1 MKKLLALVLALVMTM
16 SLVTI
21 SNAAYSDKADI
32 DLKEAVDVLS
42 AVGVFEGSDGKFD
55 PKANLTREQAAKL
68 VAYLQLGQKSADAL
82 VGGNKFTDVAANR
95 WSAGYVDYC
104 ATTGVV
110 AGIGNG
116 QFNPTGSL
124 TALQFGKMLLVCLGY
139 DADSEGLTG
148 ADWQIN
154 TSKLMTSA
162 KLLKGLDSVKATE
175 VITRE
180 QAAQMMLNALKAPT
194 VEYDTKGSTI
204 TINGAVI
211 GIGGSKATY
220 VTATVAEDSTVKNIG
235 KTQLT
240 NSNEYTVE
248 LGEKLFS
255 NLKLNSTA
263 DAFMR
268 PATKWTL
275 KAETIG
281 TYADTPDLTYTAG
294 TKIGTIYS
302 DLGLSDGI
310 SKKNVT
316 EYVDGVYAGA
326 FAYDIVKG
334 SKDKVGG
341 NGVLL
346 NVYYN
351 DDAETITFVEVNTY
365 IGKVTAAYPDTTTK
379 DAYVKIKNMDGYS
392 CPGAGKEFETESFK
406 KNDVVA
412 YTYSA
417 KDGENSIQSMALA
430 EKVTGAMSTYTISGN
445 VTVGGTKYDANK
457 MSVSTVKDTVAAVD
471 KGDDVTI
478 YLDANGYVLYVDA
491 DADVKY
497 AVVLNYKTGVGDLN
511 DETKAKLL
519 FTDGTTKTVKV
530 SLAGSLTAES
540 PFTNVLAADAA
551 EATTLSQYDIVS
563 YTIGTDDVYELT
575 LVANARTTA
584 TASGATK
591 LVSNGK
597 NTFVNNIKDVN
608 LAAAATGAQTT
619 TAADAETVFLVATL
633 KADGT
638 TVKSTAAYKGFA
650 NVPTITLAGTKTTT
664 MSVFMDAKTN
674 NNPATVVFVL
684 DDAGTDVT
692 VSSNNKDIIYIKGSD
707 TDKSYTNALGHFYE
721 YDCFV
726 NGDTTATTIKTESQ
740 FTKDTLIYGPSY
752 NSKGILIGQDAFVNA
767 DHTTGTDM
775 AYGTTTDSVKNDVIK
790 LGGASY
796 AYAKNVEVY
805 FIDVDGK
812 LVAGTIDEIAYD
824 EDDMVFVKLDE
835 GILTNVYIK
844 VKDTNATVTPA
855 VTAAVNGTPVVS
867 IASGT
872 VKTAG
877 NSLSMHNADHTANVS
892 AKNVVV
898 TYAIST
904 WNPSTNSFNAPMV
917 VSKTVGDVA
926 AGTWIDADGAPVT
939 TGIAAGV
946 TCKVVVTLTSDVA
959 SKTFPEQIISST

>member
-1 MKKLLALVLALVMTM
+1 MKKLLALVLALVMSL

-110 AGIGNG
+110 AGVGNG

-139 DADSEGLTG
+139 DAKAEGLTG

-255 NLKLNSTA
+255 NLKLNRTA

-316 EYVDGVYAGA
+316 EYVDGDYAGA

-346 NVYYN
+346 NVYYD

-497 AVVLNYKTGVGDLN
+497 AVVLNYKTKVGDLN

-530 SLAGSLTAES
+530 ALTTAQTPTVDPAAGTDEFNAYTSDKVS
-540 PFTNVLAADAA
+540 K
-551 EATTLSQYDIVS
+551 YDIVS
-563 YTIGTDDVYELT
+563 YTIGTDDVYELA
-575 LVANARTTA
+575 LVSDAAA
-584 TASGATK
+584 TDAGVTGGTK

-597 NTFVNNIKDVN
+597 NTFVNNITDVN
-608 LAAAATGAQTT
+608 LAEARAQTT
-619 TAADAETVFLVATL
+619 NAADAETVFLVATL
-633 KADGT
+633 KADGS
-638 TVKSTAAYKGFA
+638 VKSTAAYKGFA
-650 NVPTITLAGTKTTT
+650 NVPTITLADGETTT
-664 MSVFMDAKTN
+664 MSVFMDAKTD

-692 VSSNNKDIIYIKGSD
+692 VSSNNKDIIYIKGNSSH
-707 TDKSYTNALGHFYE
+707 TGAPNYTGRSYTNALGHFYE

-726 NGDTTATTIKTESQ
+726 NGDTTATTIKTESP

-752 NSKGILIGQDAFVNA
+752 NSKGILIDSDDSATYS
-767 DHTTGTDM
+767 TTVTSDNVVAGSEM
-775 AYGTTTDSVKNDVIK
+775 AYRYGTDSVKNDVIK

-824 EDDMVFVKLDE
+824 EDDMVFVKTDDD

-844 VKDTNATVTPA
+844 VIDKAEEVTPGTPA
-855 VTAAVNGTPVVS
+855 VVVS
-867 IASGT
+867 TIEA
-872 VKTAG
+872 TAG
-877 NSLSMHNADHTANVS
+877 TNKIEAI
-892 AKNVVV
+892 NVVCSDNV
-898 TYAIST
+898 TSNT
-904 WNPSTNSFNAPMV
+904 K
-917 VSKTVGDVA
+917 VSVSLQVLNN
-926 AGTWIDADGAPVT
+926 AGTWT
-939 TGIAAGV
+939 TLKTLTFNIAAGDKWDTTPQTV
-946 TCKVVVTLTSDVA
+946 TGLAGGQYKLVCGTVEQLVTVA
-959 SKTFPEQIISST
+959 

>member
-1 MKKLLALVLALVMTM
+1 MKKLLALVLALVMSM

-55 PKANLTREQAAKL
+55 PKADLTREQAAKL

-110 AGIGNG
+110 AGVGNG

-139 DADSEGLTG
+139 DATTENLTG

-154 TSKLMTSA
+154 TSKLMASA
-162 KLLKGLDSVKATE
+162 KLLKGLDDVKAND

-180 QAAQMMLNALKAPT
+180 QGAQMMLNAIKAPT

-204 TINGAVI
+204 TIGDTVI

-316 EYVDGVYAGA
+316 EYVDGDYAGA

-346 NVYYN
+346 NVYYD

-379 DAYVKIKNMDGYS
+379 DAYVKIKNMDGYG

-457 MSVSTVKDTVAAVD
+457 ASVLTVKDTVAAVD

-530 SLAGSLTAES
+530 ALADKLTAE
-540 PFTNVLAADAA
+540 TNFGTVLGANDNEVA
-551 EATTLSQYDIVS
+551 TLSQYDIVS

-608 LAAAATGAQTT
+608 LTKANAQTT

-638 TVKSTAAYKGFA
+638 VKSTAAYKGFA
-650 NVPTITLAGTKTTT
+650 NVPTITLADGETTT

-692 VSSNNKDIIYIKGSD
+692 VSSNNKDIIYIKGNSSHTGAPD
-707 TDKSYTNALGHFYE
+707 YTGRSYTNALGHFYE

-726 NGDTTATTIKTESQ
+726 NGDTTATTIKTESP

-752 NSKGILIGQDAFVNA
+752 NSKGILIDSDDSATYSTVTSDNVVAGSE
-767 DHTTGTDM
+767 M
-775 AYGTTTDSVKNDVIK
+775 AYRYGTDSVKNDVIK

-824 EDDMVFVKLDE
+824 EDDMVFVKTDDD

-844 VKDTNATVTPA
+844 VIDKAEEVTPGTA
-855 VTAAVNGTPVVS
+855 TENIVKNVALTYTPGTYKVTWDVDNYKANTTAKVEIYTINGNKLATSTTWAGDTTEGNRVGFSLTAPYTALN
-867 IASGT
+867 AS
-872 VKTAG
+872 VQY
-877 NSLSMHNADHTANVS
+877 
-892 AKNVVV
+892 NVVV
-898 TYAIST
+898 TMG
-904 WNPSTNSFNAPMV
+904 NV
-917 VSKTVGDVA
+917 
-926 AGTWIDADGAPVT
+926 
-939 TGIAAGV
+939 
-946 TCKVVVTLTSDVA
+946 
-959 SKTFPEQIISST
+959 SSTFRCEIV

>member
-42 AVGVFEGSDGKFD
+42 AVGVFEGSDGKFN
-55 PKANLTREQAAKL
+55 PKADLTREQAAKL

-82 VGGNKFTDVAANR
+82 VGGNKFTDVAADR

-139 DADSEGLTG
+139 DAASEGLTG
-148 ADWQIN
+148 SDWQIN

-204 TINGAVI
+204 TVNGAVI

-316 EYVDGVYAGA
+316 EYVDGVPAGA
-326 FAYDIVKG
+326 FANDIVKG
-334 SKDKVGG
+334 SKVKVGG
-341 NGVLL
+341 DGVLM
-346 NVYYN
+346 NVYYD

-412 YTYSA
+412 YTYSL

-445 VTVGGTKYDANK
+445 VTVGGTKYDANYK
-457 MSVSTVKDTVAAVD
+457 SVSTVKDTVAAVD

-497 AVVLNYKTGVGDLN
+497 AVVLNYKTKVGDLN

-530 SLAGSLTAES
+530 ALTTAQTPTVGPAAGTDEFNAYTADKVS
-540 PFTNVLAADAA
+540 K
-551 EATTLSQYDIVS
+551 YDIVS
-563 YTIGTDDVYELT
+563 YTIGTDDVYELA
-575 LVANARTTA
+575 LVSDAAA
-584 TASGATK
+584 TDAGVTGGTK

-597 NTFVNNIKDVN
+597 NTFVNNITDVN
-608 LAAAATGAQTT
+608 LTAAATGAQTT

-633 KADGT
+633 KADGS
-638 TVKSTAAYKGFA
+638 VKSTAAYKGFA
-650 NVPTITLAGTKTTT
+650 NVPTITLAATKTTT
-664 MSVFMDAKTN
+664 MSVFMDAKTS

-692 VSSNNKDIIYIKGSD
+692 VSSNNKDIIYIKGNSSH
-707 TDKSYTNALGHFYE
+707 TGAPNYTGRSYTNALGHFYE

-726 NGDTTATTIKTESQ
+726 NGDTTATTIKTESP

-752 NSKGILIGQDAFVNA
+752 NSKGILIDSDDSATYSTVTSDNVVAGSE
-767 DHTTGTDM
+767 M
-775 AYGTTTDSVKNDVIK
+775 AYRYGTDSVKNDVIK

-824 EDDMVFVKLDE
+824 EDDMVFVKLDDD

-844 VKDTNATVTPA
+844 VIDKAEEVTPGAPA
-855 VTAAVNGTPVVS
+855 VVVS
-867 IASGT
+867 TIEA
-872 VKTAG
+872 TAG
-877 NSLSMHNADHTANVS
+877 ANEIS
-892 AKNVVV
+892 AINVVCSDNV
-898 TYAIST
+898 TSNT
-904 WNPSTNSFNAPMV
+904 K
-917 VSKTVGDVA
+917 VSVSLQVLNN
-926 AGTWIDADGAPVT
+926 AGTWT
-939 TGIAAGV
+939 TLKTLTFNIAAGFKWDTAPQTV
-946 TCKVVVTLTSDVA
+946 TGLAGGQYKLVCGTVEKLVTVA
-959 SKTFPEQIISST
+959 

>member
-1 MKKLLALVLALVMTM
+1 MKKLLALVLALVMSM

-316 EYVDGVYAGA
+316 EYVDGDYAGA

-346 NVYYN
+346 NVYYD

-379 DAYVKIKNMDGYS
+379 DAYVKIKNMDGYG

-457 MSVSTVKDTVAAVD
+457 ASVLTVKDTVAAVD

-530 SLAGSLTAES
+530 ALADKLTAE
-540 PFTNVLAADAA
+540 TNFGTVLGANDNEVA
-551 EATTLSQYDIVS
+551 TLSQYDIVS

-608 LAAAATGAQTT
+608 LTKANAQTT

-638 TVKSTAAYKGFA
+638 VKSTAAYKGFA
-650 NVPTITLAGTKTTT
+650 NVPTITLADGETTT

-692 VSSNNKDIIYIKGSD
+692 VSSNNKDIIYIKGNSSHTGAPD
-707 TDKSYTNALGHFYE
+707 YTGRSYTNALGHFYE

-726 NGDTTATTIKTESQ
+726 NGDTTATTIKTESP

-752 NSKGILIGQDAFVNA
+752 NSKGILIDSDDSATYSTVTSDNVVAGSE
-767 DHTTGTDM
+767 M
-775 AYGTTTDSVKNDVIK
+775 AYRYGTDSVKNDVIK

-824 EDDMVFVKLDE
+824 EDDMVFVKTDDD

-844 VKDTNATVTPA
+844 VIDKAEEVTPGTA
-855 VTAAVNGTPVVS
+855 TENIVKNVALTYTPGTYKVTWDVDNYKANTTAKVEIYTINGNKLATSTTWAGDTTEGNRVGFFLTAPYTALN
-867 IASGT
+867 AS
-872 VKTAG
+872 VQY
-877 NSLSMHNADHTANVS
+877 
-892 AKNVVV
+892 NVVV
-898 TYAIST
+898 TMG
-904 WNPSTNSFNAPMV
+904 NV
-917 VSKTVGDVA
+917 
-926 AGTWIDADGAPVT
+926 
-939 TGIAAGV
+939 
-946 TCKVVVTLTSDVA
+946 
-959 SKTFPEQIISST
+959 SSTFRCEIV

>member
-1 MKKLLALVLALVMTM
+1 MKKLLALVLALVMSM

-346 NVYYN
+346 NVYYD

-530 SLAGSLTAES
+530 ALAGSLTAES
-540 PFTNVLAADAA
+540 SFTNVLAADAA

-608 LAAAATGAQTT
+608 LSTAATGNQTT
-619 TAADAETVFLVATL
+619 NAADAETVFLVATL
-633 KADGT
+633 KADG

-650 NVPTITLAGTKTTT
+650 NVPTITLADTKTTT
-664 MSVFMDAKTN
+664 MSVFMDAKTI

-684 DDAGTDVT
+684 DDAGTNVT

-855 VTAAVNGTPVVS
+855 VTTAVNGTPVVS

-877 NSLSMHNADHTANVS
+877 KSLSMHNADHTDNVS

>member
-1 MKKLLALVLALVMTM
+1 MKKLLALVLALVMSM

-21 SNAAYSDKADI
+21 SNAAFKDADKI
-32 DLKEAVDVLS
+32 DYKEAVDVMN
-42 AVGVFEGSDGKFD
+42 AVGVFIGDEKGNFNAKE
-55 PKANLTREQAAKL
+55 NLTREQAAKL

-110 AGIGNG
+110 AGVGNG

-162 KLLKGLDSVKATE
+162 KLLKGLDSVKATD

-194 VEYDTKGSTI
+194 VEYNTKGSTI

-497 AVVLNYKTGVGDLN
+497 AVVLNYKTLVGDLN

-530 SLAGSLTAES
+530 ALAGSLTAES
-540 PFTNVLAADAA
+540 TFTNVLAPTDAESA
-551 EATTLSQYDIVS
+551 TLSQYDIVS

-608 LAAAATGAQTT
+608 LTEANAQTT

-638 TVKSTAAYKGFA
+638 VKSTAAYKGFA
-650 NVPTITLAGTKTTT
+650 NVPTITLADTKTTT

-684 DDAGTDVT
+684 DDAGTNVT
-692 VSSNNKDIIYIKGSD
+692 VSSNNKDIIYIKGNSSH
-707 TDKSYTNALGHFYE
+707 TGAPNYTGRSYTNALGHFYE

-726 NGDTTATTIKTESQ
+726 NGDTTATTIKTESP

-752 NSKGILIGQDAFVNA
+752 NSKGILIDSDDSATYSTVTSDNVVAGSE
-767 DHTTGTDM
+767 M
-775 AYGTTTDSVKNDVIK
+775 AYRYGTDSVKNDVIK

-824 EDDMVFVKLDE
+824 EDDRVYLKTDDD

-844 VKDTNATVTPA
+844 VIDKAEEVTPGAATENIVKNVALTYAANTYTVTWDVDNYKA
-855 VTAAVNGTPVVS
+855 NTTAKVEIYTINGNKLATSTTWPGDTTEGNRVGFS
-867 IASGT
+867 L
-872 VKTAG
+872 TAPY
-877 NSLSMHNADHTANVS
+877 TALNPSVQY
-892 AKNVVV
+892 NVVV
-898 TYAIST
+898 TMG
-904 WNPSTNSFNAPMV
+904 NV
-917 VSKTVGDVA
+917 
-926 AGTWIDADGAPVT
+926 
-939 TGIAAGV
+939 
-946 TCKVVVTLTSDVA
+946 
-959 SKTFPEQIISST
+959 SSTFRCEIV

>member
-1 MKKLLALVLALVMTM
+1 MKKLLALVLALVMSM

-162 KLLKGLDSVKATE
+162 KLLKGLDSVKATD

-316 EYVDGVYAGA
+316 EYVDGDYAGA

-379 DAYVKIKNMDGYS
+379 DAYVKVKDMDGYA

-412 YTYSA
+412 YTYSNKA
-417 KDGENSIQSMALA
+417 GENSIQSMALA

-457 MSVSTVKDTVAAVD
+457 ASVLTVKDTVAAVD

-530 SLAGSLTAES
+530 ALAGSLTAES
-540 PFTNVLAADAA
+540 SFTNVLAADAD

-597 NTFVNNIKDVN
+597 NTFVNNIRDVN
-608 LAAAATGAQTT
+608 LSTAATGNQTT
-619 TAADAETVFLVATL
+619 NAADAETVFLVATL
-633 KADGT
+633 KDDGT

-650 NVPTITLAGTKTTT
+650 NVPTITLADTKTTT

-692 VSSNNKDIIYIKGSD
+692 VSSNNKDIIYIKGNSSH
-707 TDKSYTNALGHFYE
+707 TGAPNYTGRSYTNALGHFYE

-726 NGDTTATTIKTESQ
+726 NGDTTATTIKTESP

-752 NSKGILIGQDAFVNA
+752 NSKGILIDSDDSATYSTVTSDNVVAGSE
-767 DHTTGTDM
+767 M
-775 AYGTTTDSVKNDVIK
+775 AYRYGTDSVKNDVIK

-824 EDDMVFVKLDE
+824 EDDRVYLKTDDD
-835 GILTNVYIK
+835 GILTNVYINVIDK
-844 VKDTNATVTPA
+844 AEEVTPGTPA
-855 VTAAVNGTPVVS
+855 VVVS
-867 IASGT
+867 TIEA
-872 VKTAG
+872 TAG
-877 NSLSMHNADHTANVS
+877 TNKIEAI
-892 AKNVVV
+892 NVVCSDNV
-898 TYAIST
+898 TSNT
-904 WNPSTNSFNAPMV
+904 K
-917 VSKTVGDVA
+917 VSVSLQVLNN
-926 AGTWIDADGAPVT
+926 AGTWT
-939 TGIAAGV
+939 TLKTLTFNIAAGSKRDTAPQTV
-946 TCKVVVTLTSDVA
+946 TGLAGGQYKLVCGTVEKLVTVA
-959 SKTFPEQIISST
+959 

>member
-1 MKKLLALVLALVMTM
+1 MKKLLALVLALVMSM

-346 NVYYN
+346 NVYYD

-530 SLAGSLTAES
+530 ALAGSLTAES

-608 LAAAATGAQTT
+608 LSTAATGNQTT
-619 TAADAETVFLVATL
+619 NAADAETVFLVATL
-633 KADGT
+633 KADG

-650 NVPTITLAGTKTTT
+650 NVPTITLADTKTTT
-664 MSVFMDAKTN
+664 MSVFMDAKTS

-684 DDAGTDVT
+684 DDAGTNVT

>member
-1 MKKLLALVLALVMTM
+1 MKKLLALVLALVMSM

-379 DAYVKIKNMDGYS
+379 DAYVKVKDMDGYA

-412 YTYSA
+412 YTYSNKA
-417 KDGENSIQSMALA
+417 GENSIQSMALA
-430 EKVTGAMSTYTISGN
+430 EKITGAMSTYTISGN

-457 MSVSTVKDTVAAVD
+457 ASVSTVKDTVAAVD

-497 AVVLNYKTGVGDLN
+497 AVVLNYKTKVGDLN

-530 SLAGSLTAES
+530 ALTTAQTPTVDPAAGTDEFNAYTHDKVSK
-540 PFTNVLAADAA
+540 
-551 EATTLSQYDIVS
+551 YDIVS
-563 YTIGTDDVYELT
+563 YTIGTDDVYELA
-575 LVANARTTA
+575 LVSDAAA
-584 TASGATK
+584 TDAGVTGGTK

-597 NTFVNNIKDVN
+597 NTFVNNITDVN
-608 LAAAATGAQTT
+608 LAEASAQTT
-619 TAADAETVFLVATL
+619 NAADAETVFLVATL
-633 KADGT
+633 KADG

-650 NVPTITLAGTKTTT
+650 NVPTITLAATKTTT

-692 VSSNNKDIIYIKGSD
+692 VSSNNKDIIYIKGNSSHIGAPNYPGR
-707 TDKSYTNALGHFYE
+707 SYTNALGHFYE

-726 NGDTTATTIKTESQ
+726 NGDTTATTIKTESP

-752 NSKGILIGQDAFVNA
+752 NSKGILIDSDDSATYSTIVTSDNVVPGSE
-767 DHTTGTDM
+767 M
-775 AYGTTTDSVKNDVIK
+775 AYRYGTDSVKNDVIK

-824 EDDMVFVKLDE
+824 EDDMVFVKTDDD

-844 VKDTNATVTPA
+844 VIDKAEEVTPGTPA
-855 VTAAVNGTPVVS
+855 VVVS
-867 IASGT
+867 TIEA
-872 VKTAG
+872 TADT
-877 NSLSMHNADHTANVS
+877 NMIKAI
-892 AKNVVV
+892 NVVCSDNV
-898 TYAIST
+898 TSNT
-904 WNPSTNSFNAPMV
+904 K
-917 VSKTVGDVA
+917 VSVSLQVLNN
-926 AGTWIDADGAPVT
+926 AGTWT
-939 TGIAAGV
+939 TLKTLTFNIAAGSMCDTAPQTV
-946 TCKVVVTLTSDVA
+946 TGLAGGQYKLVCGTVEKLVTVA
-959 SKTFPEQIISST
+959 

>member
-1 MKKLLALVLALVMTM
+1 MKKLLALVLALVMSL

-68 VAYLQLGQKSADAL
+68 VAYLQLGQTSADAL

-346 NVYYN
+346 NVYYD

-530 SLAGSLTAES
+530 ALAGSLTAES

-608 LAAAATGAQTT
+608 LSTAATGNQTT
-619 TAADAETVFLVATL
+619 NAADAETVFLVATL
-633 KADGT
+633 KADG

-650 NVPTITLAGTKTTT
+650 NVPTITLADTKTTT
-664 MSVFMDAKTN
+664 MSVFMDAKTS

-684 DDAGTDVT
+684 DDAGTNVT

>member
-1 MKKLLALVLALVMTM
+1 MKKLLALVLALVMSM

-68 VAYLQLGQKSADAL
+68 VAYLQLSQKSADAL

-346 NVYYN
+346 NVYYD

-530 SLAGSLTAES
+530 ALAGSLTAES

-608 LAAAATGAQTT
+608 LSTAATGNQTT
-619 TAADAETVFLVATL
+619 NAADAETVFLVATL
-633 KADGT
+633 KADG

-650 NVPTITLAGTKTTT
+650 NVPTITLADTKTTT
-664 MSVFMDAKTN
+664 MSVFMDAKTS

-684 DDAGTDVT
+684 DDAGTNVT

>member
-1 MKKLLALVLALVMTM
+1 MKKLLALVLALVMSM

-346 NVYYN
+346 NVYYD

-497 AVVLNYKTGVGDLN
+497 AVVLDYSNKAGDFN
-511 DETKAKLL
+511 TTKKAKLL
-519 FTDGTTKTVKV
+519 FTDGTTKTVEVALAAAQTPAIDPVAGTDEFNTYTDSKV
-530 SLAGSLTAES
+530 SK
-540 PFTNVLAADAA
+540 
-551 EATTLSQYDIVS
+551 YDIVS
-563 YTIGTDDVYELT
+563 YTIGTDDVYELA
-575 LVANARTTA
+575 LVSDAASTDAGATT
-584 TASGATK
+584 TGTK
-591 LVSNGK
+591 LVTNGK
-597 NTFVNNIKDVN
+597 NTFKNNIADVN
-608 LAAAATGAQTT
+608 LTEASAQTT
-619 TAADAETVFLVATL
+619 TAADAETVFLVMTQGVGG
-633 KADGT
+633 KKDT
-638 TVKSTAAYKGFA
+638 FAAYKGFA
-650 NVPTITLAGTKTTT
+650 NVPTITLAAGKTTT
-664 MSVFMDAKTN
+664 MSVFMDAKTS

-684 DDAGTDVT
+684 DTADVN

-726 NGDTTATTIKTESQ
+726 NGDTTATTIKTESP

-844 VKDTNATVTPA
+844 VKDTNATVTPT

-939 TGIAAGV
+939 TGIAADV

>member
-1 MKKLLALVLALVMTM
+1 
-16 SLVTI
+16 
-21 SNAAYSDKADI
+21 
-32 DLKEAVDVLS
+32 
-42 AVGVFEGSDGKFD
+42 
-55 PKANLTREQAAKL
+55 
-68 VAYLQLGQKSADAL
+68 
-82 VGGNKFTDVAANR
+82 
-95 WSAGYVDYC
+95 
-104 ATTGVV
+104 
-110 AGIGNG
+110 
-116 QFNPTGSL
+116 
-124 TALQFGKMLLVCLGY
+124 
-139 DADSEGLTG
+139 
-148 ADWQIN
+148 
-154 TSKLMTSA
+154 
-162 KLLKGLDSVKATE
+162 
-175 VITRE
+175 
-180 QAAQMMLNALKAPT
+180 MMLNALKAPT

-316 EYVDGVYAGA
+316 EYVDGDYAGA

-379 DAYVKIKNMDGYS
+379 DAYVKVKDMDGYA

-412 YTYSA
+412 YTYSNKA
-417 KDGENSIQSMALA
+417 GENSIQSMALA

-457 MSVSTVKDTVAAVD
+457 ASVLTVKDTVAAVD

-497 AVVLNYKTGVGDLN
+497 AVVLDYSNKAGDFN
-511 DETKAKLL
+511 TTKKAKLL
-519 FTDGTTKTVKV
+519 FTDGSTKTVEVAIAAAQTPTINPTATPAVDEFNAYTNGKV
-530 SLAGSLTAES
+530 SK
-540 PFTNVLAADAA
+540 
-551 EATTLSQYDIVS
+551 YDIVS
-563 YTIGTDDVYELT
+563 YTIGTDDVYELA
-575 LVANARTTA
+575 LVSDAADTDAGVT
-584 TASGATK
+584 GGTK
-591 LVSNGK
+591 LVTNGK

-608 LAAAATGAQTT
+608 LTTAAAGNQTT
-619 TAADAETVFLVATL
+619 NAADAETVFLVATL
-633 KADGT
+633 KDDGT

-650 NVPTITLAGTKTTT
+650 NVPTITLADTKTTT
-664 MSVFMDAKTN
+664 MSVFMDAKTS

-684 DDAGTDVT
+684 DDAGTNVT
-692 VSSNNKDIIYIKGSD
+692 VSSNNKDIIYIKGNSSH
-707 TDKSYTNALGHFYE
+707 TGAPNYTGRSYTNALGHFYE

-726 NGDTTATTIKTESQ
+726 NGDTTATTIKTESP

-752 NSKGILIGQDAFVNA
+752 NSKGILIDSDDSATYSTVTSDNVVAGSE
-767 DHTTGTDM
+767 M
-775 AYGTTTDSVKNDVIK
+775 AYRYGTDSVKNDVIK

-824 EDDMVFVKLDE
+824 EDDMVFVKTDDD

-844 VKDTNATVTPA
+844 VIDKAEEVTPGTPA
-855 VTAAVNGTPVVS
+855 VVVS
-867 IASGT
+867 TIEA
-872 VKTAG
+872 TADT
-877 NSLSMHNADHTANVS
+877 NMI
-892 AKNVVV
+892 KEINVVCSDNV
-898 TYAIST
+898 TSNT
-904 WNPSTNSFNAPMV
+904 K
-917 VSKTVGDVA
+917 VSVSLQVLNN
-926 AGTWIDADGAPVT
+926 AGTWT
-939 TGIAAGV
+939 TLKTLTFNIAAGSKRDTAPQTV
-946 TCKVVVTLTSDVA
+946 TGLAGGQYKLVCGTVEKLVTVA
-959 SKTFPEQIISST
+959 

>member
-1 MKKLLALVLALVMTM
+1 MKKLLALVLALVMSM

-316 EYVDGVYAGA
+316 EYVDGDYAGA

-346 NVYYN
+346 NVYYD

-379 DAYVKIKNMDGYS
+379 DAYVKIKNMDGYG

-457 MSVSTVKDTVAAVD
+457 ASVLTVKDTVAAVD

-530 SLAGSLTAES
+530 ALADKLTAE
-540 PFTNVLAADAA
+540 TNFGTVLGANDNEVA
-551 EATTLSQYDIVS
+551 TLSQYDIVS

-608 LAAAATGAQTT
+608 LTKANAQTT

-638 TVKSTAAYKGFA
+638 VKSTAAYKGFA
-650 NVPTITLAGTKTTT
+650 NVPTITLADGETTT

-692 VSSNNKDIIYIKGSD
+692 VSSNNKDIIYIKGNSSHTGAPD
-707 TDKSYTNALGHFYE
+707 YTGRSYTNALGHFYE

-726 NGDTTATTIKTESQ
+726 NGDTTATTIKTESP

-752 NSKGILIGQDAFVNA
+752 NSKGILIDSDDSATYSTVTSDNVVAGSE
-767 DHTTGTDM
+767 M
-775 AYGTTTDSVKNDVIK
+775 AYRYGTDSVKNDVIK

-824 EDDMVFVKLDE
+824 EDDMVFVKTDDD

-844 VKDTNATVTPA
+844 VIDKAEEVTPGTA
-855 VTAAVNGTPVVS
+855 TENIVKNVALTYTPGTYKVTWDVDNYKANTTAKVEIYTINGNKLATSTTWAGDTTEGNRVRFSLTAPYTALN
-867 IASGT
+867 AS
-872 VKTAG
+872 VQY
-877 NSLSMHNADHTANVS
+877 
-892 AKNVVV
+892 NVVV
-898 TYAIST
+898 TMG
-904 WNPSTNSFNAPMV
+904 NV
-917 VSKTVGDVA
+917 
-926 AGTWIDADGAPVT
+926 
-939 TGIAAGV
+939 
-946 TCKVVVTLTSDVA
+946 
-959 SKTFPEQIISST
+959 SSTFRCEIV

>member
-110 AGIGNG
+110 AGVGNG

-204 TINGAVI
+204 IINGAVI

-316 EYVDGVYAGA
+316 EYVDGDYAGA

-530 SLAGSLTAES
+530 ALAGSLTAES

-608 LAAAATGAQTT
+608 LSTAATGNQTT
-619 TAADAETVFLVATL
+619 NAADAETVFLVATL
-633 KADGT
+633 KADG

-650 NVPTITLAGTKTTT
+650 NVPTITLADTKTTT
-664 MSVFMDAKTN
+664 MSVFMDAKTS

-684 DDAGTDVT
+684 DDAGTNVT

-752 NSKGILIGQDAFVNA
+752 NSKGILIVQDAFVNA

>member
-1 MKKLLALVLALVMTM
+1 MKKLLALVLALVMSM

-346 NVYYN
+346 NVYYD

-379 DAYVKIKNMDGYS
+379 DAYVKVKDMDGYA

-412 YTYSA
+412 YTYSNKA
-417 KDGENSIQSMALA
+417 GENSIQSMALA
-430 EKVTGAMSTYTISGN
+430 EKITGAMSTYTISGN

-457 MSVSTVKDTVAAVD
+457 ASVSTVKDTVAAVD

-497 AVVLNYKTGVGDLN
+497 AVVLNYKTKVGDLN

-530 SLAGSLTAES
+530 ALTTAQTPTVDPAAGTDEFNAYTPDKVSE
-540 PFTNVLAADAA
+540 
-551 EATTLSQYDIVS
+551 YDIVS
-563 YTIGTDDVYELT
+563 YTIGTDDVYELA
-575 LVANARTTA
+575 LVSDAAA
-584 TASGATK
+584 TDAGVTGGTK

-597 NTFVNNIKDVN
+597 NTFVNNITDVN
-608 LAAAATGAQTT
+608 LAEASAQTT
-619 TAADAETVFLVATL
+619 NAADAETVFLVATL
-633 KADGT
+633 KADG

-650 NVPTITLAGTKTTT
+650 NVPTITLAATKTTT

-692 VSSNNKDIIYIKGSD
+692 VSSNNKDIIYIKGNSSHIGAPNYPGR
-707 TDKSYTNALGHFYE
+707 SYTNALGHFYE

-726 NGDTTATTIKTESQ
+726 NGDTTATTIKTESP

-752 NSKGILIGQDAFVNA
+752 NSKGILIDSDDSATYS
-767 DHTTGTDM
+767 TTVTSDNVVAGSEM
-775 AYGTTTDSVKNDVIK
+775 AYRYGTDSVKNDVIK

-824 EDDMVFVKLDE
+824 EDDMVFVKTDDD

-844 VKDTNATVTPA
+844 VIDKAEEVTPGTPA
-855 VTAAVNGTPVVS
+855 VVVS
-867 IASGT
+867 TIEA
-872 VKTAG
+872 TADT
-877 NSLSMHNADHTANVS
+877 NMIKAI
-892 AKNVVV
+892 NVVCSDNV
-898 TYAIST
+898 TSNT
-904 WNPSTNSFNAPMV
+904 K
-917 VSKTVGDVA
+917 VSVSLQVLNN
-926 AGTWIDADGAPVT
+926 AGTWT
-939 TGIAAGV
+939 TLKTLTFNIAAGSKWDTAPQTV
-946 TCKVVVTLTSDVA
+946 TGLAGGQYKLVCGTVEKLVTVA
-959 SKTFPEQIISST
+959 